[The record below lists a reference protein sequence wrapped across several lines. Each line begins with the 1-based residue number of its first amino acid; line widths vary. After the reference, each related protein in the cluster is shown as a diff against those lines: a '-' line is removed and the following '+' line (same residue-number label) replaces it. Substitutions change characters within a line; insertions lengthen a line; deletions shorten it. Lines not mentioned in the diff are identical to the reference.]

1 MSSLSQSLTDSF
13 FEQEEREAEG
23 KGGVDVRRDAG
34 SRKRGAPLS
43 FQEEQERDFAER
55 EAKSN
60 LRREQAERAKRA
72 MMAHAARQQQLAQ
85 VPAARFVVQAA
96 PIALAADL
104 PVVDETTYCRPAHPR
119 RTNLLILPCP
129 NARAVPIAV
138 ASL

>member
-1 MSSLSQSLTDSF
+1 M
-13 FEQEEREAEG
+13 
-23 KGGVDVRRDAG
+23 RRDAG

-43 FQEEQERDFAER
+43 FQEEQERDLAER

-60 LRREQAERAKRA
+60 LRREQAERAK
-72 MMAHAARQQQLAQ
+72 MAHAARQQQLAQ
-85 VPAARFVVQAA
+85 VPGARVVVQAA